1 MQIFFQLSLF
11 VCVLIEKELDIKIRV
26 VDHIKRIVSVA
37 NKIGISEKT
46 KREALSIMKDY
57 LFR

>member
-46 KREALSIMKDY
+46 KREALSIMQDY
-57 LFR
+57 LFT

>member
-1 MQIFFQLSLF
+1 MQIFFQLSPF